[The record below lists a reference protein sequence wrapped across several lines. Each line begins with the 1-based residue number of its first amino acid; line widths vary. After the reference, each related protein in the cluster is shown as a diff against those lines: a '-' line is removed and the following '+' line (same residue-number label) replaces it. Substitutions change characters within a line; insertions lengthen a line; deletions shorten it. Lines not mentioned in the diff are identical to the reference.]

1 MIAPKSAREIS
12 RFPAATRRSLGGV
25 HGIRLTATAAPASP
39 ARTNRRFCG
48 RFRGRFSFMTP
59 ANQAE
64 CGFLTSPSIMS
75 QRGRVFQANQ
85 RIDLSESEIGGV
97 ALPRQKQTD

>member
-1 MIAPKSAREIS
+1 
-12 RFPAATRRSLGGV
+12 
-25 HGIRLTATAAPASP
+25 
-39 ARTNRRFCG
+39 
-48 RFRGRFSFMTP
+48 
-59 ANQAE
+59 
-64 CGFLTSPSIMS
+64 MS